1 MSKTYTPYEVAF
13 REIGAWREGAYK
25 YCDNIDIDDILEIVK
40 DTCKDYG
47 LGMEDV
53 KEIFEDQEYPFTYD
67 ICCYDDHVKDIDN
80 QEMEKEWLNSKNQYY
95 YKLHKKWLQ
104 DKKQKEV
111 SFNIAISKLKRN
123 KIVNEGI
130 LLKLSMKNCGLF

>member
-40 DTCKDYG
+40 DTCKDYN

-53 KEIFEDQEYPFTYD
+53 KEIFEDQEYPFIYD
-67 ICCYDDHVKDIDN
+67 IEKD
-80 QEMEKEWLNSKNQYY
+80 E
-95 YKLHKKWLQ
+95 
-104 DKKQKEV
+104 
-111 SFNIAISKLKRN
+111 
-123 KIVNEGI
+123 IVNPNRREE
-130 LLKLSMKNCGLF
+130 SDDEED